1 MKKMRGDQY
10 GDALVTDQEVQH
22 KLEEVKT
29 GMMMAYNYAQGQFLF
44 INLFLFCLLKNG
56 SYPRVSRFYLV
67 SNHL

>member
-29 GMMMAYNYAQGQFLF
+29 GMMMAYNYAQGQFLS
-44 INLFLFCLLKNG
+44 IN
-56 SYPRVSRFYLV
+56 
-67 SNHL
+67 